1 MMDEKKLQ
9 LIKLITEIKDEKII
23 DQMLE
28 VLGVSSTSY
37 FNTHFTK
44 GDQNQ
49 LSTEKKIEDQR
60 EISFDDLWD
69 LSLEDD

>member
-37 FNTHFTK
+37 FNAHFAK
-44 GDQNQ
+44 GEQSQ
-49 LSTEKKIEDQR
+49 LSTEKKIEDQQ